1 MHLLTGRGFG
11 LETVF
16 GDGFEMETRASAAL
30 CSALCESA
38 PDETSTTAASE
49 GELYVAELPMRTS
62 KRFDL
67 DKR

>member
-1 MHLLTGRGFG
+1 MALARLYRSRLHS
-11 LETVF
+11 

-30 CSALCESA
+30 CSALFESA

>member
-1 MHLLTGRGFG
+1 
-11 LETVF
+11 
-16 GDGFEMETRASAAL
+16 METRSSAAL

-49 GELYVAELPMRTS
+49 GELYVAELPMRAS